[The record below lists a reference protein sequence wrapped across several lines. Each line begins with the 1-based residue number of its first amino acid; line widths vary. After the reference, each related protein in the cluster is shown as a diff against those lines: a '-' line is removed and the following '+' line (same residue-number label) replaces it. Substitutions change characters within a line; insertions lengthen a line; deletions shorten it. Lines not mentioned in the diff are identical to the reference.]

1 VQEVA
6 DPLEMSVTMVR
17 QIGQGRGLDVAE
29 AACATGSSRLIVSV
43 PKACATRRRGWLT
56 ARCLIDVGDVRLR
69 VDKSADVGAADGGL
83 VITNPPLERP
93 TRILSPGT
101 ESGVACTIA
110 TSFDT
115 QARPSAGVAVSF
127 SSLCSSQPP

>member
-1 VQEVA
+1 
-6 DPLEMSVTMVR
+6 MVR
-17 QIGQGRGLDVAE
+17 QKVKDAGARSGRGGVRDWFVALDRE
-29 AACATGSSRLIVSV
+29 R
-43 PKACATRRRGWLT
+43 PKGPALCVDAGWLT
-56 ARCLIDVGDVRLR
+56 ARCLIDVGDVRRR
-69 VDKSADVGAADGGL
+69 VDQSADVGAADGGL

-101 ESGVACTIA
+101 ESRVACTIA

>member
-17 QIGQGRGLDVAE
+17 QKVKAAGLEVAE
-29 AACATGSSRLIVSV
+29 AACATGSSRLIANV

-56 ARCLIDVGDVRLR
+56 ARCLIDVRDVRSR
-69 VDKSADVGAADGGL
+69 VDQSADVGAANGGVGDHESAVGASHQDL
-83 VITNPPLERP
+83 V
-93 TRILSPGT
+93 PGI
-101 ESGVACTIA
+101 ESRVACTIA
-110 TSFDT
+110 TSFDA

-127 SSLCSSQPP
+127 SSLCSAQPP